1 MITPFWIYI
10 IRNVLITDA
19 HLISLFDQHSI
30 YKDLLIALQLTYNTN
45 TTHITYDDD
54 ACIWSIQ

>member
-10 IRNVLITDA
+10 IRNILIMDG
-19 HLISLFDQHSI
+19 HLVSLFDQNSI
-30 YKDLLIALQLTYNTN
+30 YEDRLIALQLTYNTN
-45 TTHITYDDD
+45 ATHITYDND